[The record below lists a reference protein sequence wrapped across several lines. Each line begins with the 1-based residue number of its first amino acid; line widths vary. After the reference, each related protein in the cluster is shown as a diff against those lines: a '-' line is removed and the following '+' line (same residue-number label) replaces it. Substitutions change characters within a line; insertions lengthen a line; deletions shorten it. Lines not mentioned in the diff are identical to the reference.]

1 MRARSVTGVLMVT
14 REELARI
21 ASRYDTA
28 MAIAMLA
35 ALGHTAARPRHG
47 PPPRPAAC
55 PGLARAAEAL
65 RLRGVRAAFLNRPDP
80 VAWRRRERA

>member
-1 MRARSVTGVLMVT
+1 MVT

-28 MAIAMLA
+28 MARAMLA
-35 ALGHTAARPRHG
+35 ALGPTAARHG